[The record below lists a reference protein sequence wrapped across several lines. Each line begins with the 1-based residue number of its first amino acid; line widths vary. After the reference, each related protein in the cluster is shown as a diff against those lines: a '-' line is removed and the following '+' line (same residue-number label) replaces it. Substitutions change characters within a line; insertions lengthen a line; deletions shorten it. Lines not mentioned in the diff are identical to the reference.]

1 MMTSS
6 EPQVIQSH
14 FLRSF
19 TNTCW
24 DLLVCWMSPS
34 FPLFCPRKEGREK
47 EFCSIKKDKG
57 GGDLL
62 AEEAEICLWL
72 TAPHCKVS
80 VFTGPVT
87 VGVNKLRAAFLSLCP
102 LFLLTLFV
110 SILLGFHQTAQGT
123 QPCTWDIKYYT
134 TESRET
140 WQGISKRGWRE
151 RRERVEKDRSGKSI
165 FQPQTYSI
173 SVNRLF

>member
-1 MMTSS
+1 MEVSEQCSYRKLWHHLNPKLHNHTSYVHLQILV
-6 EPQVIQSH
+6 E
-14 FLRSF
+14 
-19 TNTCW
+19 TCW
-24 DLLVCWMSPS
+24 FAECPLSL
-34 FPLFCPRKEGREK
+34 PLFCPIKEGRKK
-47 EFCSIKKDKG
+47 EFCSIKKYQG

-80 VFTGPVT
+80 VLTGPVT
-87 VGVNKLRAAFLSLCP
+87 VGVNKLQAAFLSLRP

-123 QPCTWDIKYYT
+123 QPCTWNIKYYT

-140 WQGISKRGWRE
+140 WQGISKRGRRE
-151 RRERVEKDRSGKSI
+151 RRERVDKG
-165 FQPQTYSI
+165 
-173 SVNRLF
+173 